1 MTGRS
6 AGRRDRGPAP
16 VPGGRAAARKGR
28 KGGRRKALKITALA
42 TGGLLVVGAGGAYYE
57 YQKLNG
63 NLTTAALTQ
72 SNNPTSAGTEKPD
85 AFGRT
90 PINILVMGS
99 DGRLTAADC
108 KLGGDCGSGGG
119 ERADVEMVVHISADR
134 SSATVMSIPRD
145 LETALPACTDSA
157 NNTSVG
163 TRTDMI
169 NSALN
174 YGPSCQVA
182 AVHQLTGIPIDHFV
196 KLTFSGVVTMSD
208 AVGGVNLCVSNNIY
222 DPDSH
227 LKLAK
232 GAHTLKGV
240 AALEFVR
247 TRHGFGD
254 GSDLGRTYA
263 QHLFLSSM
271 ISKMK
276 SAGTLTDPVAVLN
289 LANAATKALTVDT
302 GLGSVVKLTSLAL
315 DLSKVPTS
323 RITFTTMQTQPD
335 PTNSARVVI
344 APGAQTLFD
353 TIANDQSLTAGASTS
368 TSTASST
375 AGASASAA
383 ATTAAAVDTGS
394 VAVKVENGTGIT
406 GRAGAVANSLISKGY
421 SKQTSAV
428 TGNAATSTTLTYPA
442 GKSAEA
448 QAVAKTLGLKSSA
461 LKQGSGSGIVLTIGT
476 DWKSGVTFPGST
488 TTPSTA
494 NTKAALNNA
503 HAQTANDTKGCAQVS
518 TYNDV
523 VTLPGYGS
531 MSPSRAYALSP
542 TVADSAP

>member
-1 MTGRS
+1 MTGHS
-6 AGRRDRGPAP
+6 AGRRDRDPAP
-16 VPGGRAAARKGR
+16 VPGGRAAARNGR
-28 KGGRRKALKITALA
+28 KGGHRKALKVTAMV
-42 TGGLLVVGAGGAYYE
+42 TGGLLVVGVGGAYYE
-57 YQKLNG
+57 YRRLDG
-63 NLTTAALTQ
+63 NLATASLTQ
-72 SNNPTSAGTEKPD
+72 GDNPGSAGTEKAD

-145 LETALPACTDSA
+145 LETALPACTDSQ
-157 NNTSVG
+157 NHTSTG
-163 TRTDMI
+163 ARTDMV

-174 YGPSCQVA
+174 WGPSCQVA

-208 AVGGVNLCVSNNIY
+208 AVGGVNLCVSNDVY

-232 GAHTLKGV
+232 GTHTLKGV

-271 ISKMK
+271 ISRMK

-289 LANAATKALTVDT
+289 LADAATKALTVDT
-302 GLGSVVKLTSLAL
+302 GLGSVAKLTSLAL

-323 RITFTTMQTQPD
+323 RITFTTMQTEPD
-335 PTNSARVVI
+335 PSNTSRVVI

-353 TIANDQSLTAGASTS
+353 TIANDQSLTAAA
-368 TSTASST
+368 TASPPIAKAPAT
-375 AGASASAA
+375 AP
-383 ATTAAAVDTGS
+383 TTTVAIDTNT
-394 VAVKVENGTGIT
+394 VAVEVENGTGIT
-406 GRAGAVANSLISKGY
+406 GRAGAVAASLISKGY
-421 SKQTSAV
+421 SRQTF
-428 TGNAATSTTLTYPA
+428 AATGSAAPSTTLSYPA
-442 GKSAEA
+442 DRSAEA
-448 QAVAKTLGLKSSA
+448 QAVARTLGLQSSA
-461 LKQGSGSGIVLTIGT
+461 LRQGTGSRIVLTIGA
-476 DWKSGVTFPGST
+476 DWRSGLTFPGSG
-488 TTPSTA
+488 TTPSA
-494 NTKAALNNA
+494 ADTKAALANA
-503 HAQTANDTKGCAQVS
+503 HAQAADDTKGCAQVS

-531 MSPSRAYALSP
+531 MSPTRAYALSP
-542 TVADSAP
+542 GVPDSAP

>member
-28 KGGRRKALKITALA
+28 KGGRHKALKITALA
-42 TGGLLVVGAGGAYYE
+42 TGGLLVVAAGGAYYE

-72 SNNPTSAGTEKPD
+72 SNNPTSAGTEKAD

-108 KLGGDCGSGGG
+108 KLGGDCGSGNG

-145 LETALPACTDSA
+145 LETALPACTDSQ

-182 AVHQLTGIPIDHFV
+182 AVHKLTGIPIDHFV

-276 SAGTLTDPVAVLN
+276 SAGTLTDPVAVLS

-302 GLGSVVKLTSLAL
+302 GLGSVAKLTSLAL
-315 DLSKVPTS
+315 DVSKVPTS

-353 TIANDQSLTAGASTS
+353 TIANDQSLTATASTAPS
-368 TSTASST
+368 SATAN
-375 AGASASAA
+375 ASAA

-394 VAVKVENGTGIT
+394 VAVRVENGTGIT

-428 TGNAATSTTLTYPA
+428 TGSAATSTTLTYPA
-442 GKSAEA
+442 GKTAEA

-461 LKQGSGSGIVLTIGT
+461 LKQGTGSSIVLTIGT
-476 DWKSGVTFPGST
+476 DWKSGVTFPGGT

-494 NTKAALNNA
+494 STKAALNNA

-531 MSPSRAYALSP
+531 MSPTRAYALSTGVP
-542 TVADSAP
+542 DSAP